1 VFACH
6 LFGIDRQI
14 YYRSIRRK
22 AVKKTKAEQVV
33 VLVKEVRVKMPRAG
47 IIKLYHILSPD
58 LLKMNIGRDKFADI
72 LRASH
77 LLIIPRRSY
86 HVTTNSQHRFRKH
99 KNLILEMSIVR
110 PEQLWVSDITY
121 IGKRDKPCY
130 LSLITDAYSKKI
142 MGYYVANDL
151 TAGSSVR
158 ALKMAIR
165 VRKDKTLTLIHHS
178 DRGFQY
184 CADEY
189 QKVLNK
195 HEIKC
200 CMTNNGD
207 PYENA
212 VAERINGI
220 LKQEFNIDNYHADL
234 AIMKKVVKE
243 AVDIYNQVRPHYSN
257 YFLTPNQMHS
267 QCELKM
273 RTYKRKNS
281 IETSLNT
288 V

>member
-14 YYRSIRRK
+14 YYRNLRSK
-22 AVKKTKAEQVV
+22 AVKKTKAERVV
-33 VLVKEVRVKMPRAG
+33 AMVKELRVQMPRAG
-47 IIKLYHILSPD
+47 IRKLYHILSPD
-58 LLKMNIGRDKFADI
+58 LLKLNIGRDKFADI
-72 LRASH
+72 LRANH

-165 VRKDKTLTLIHHS
+165 ERKDKTLTLIHHS
-178 DRGFQY
+178 DRGLQY

-195 HEIKC
+195 HNIKC
-200 CMTNNGD
+200 SMTNNGD

-220 LKQEFNIDNYHADL
+220 LKQEFNIDNYHAEL
-234 AIMKKVVKE
+234 EIMKKIVKE
-243 AVDIYNQVRPHYSN
+243 AVDIYNQVSPHYSN
-257 YFLTPNQMHS
+257 YFLTPNQMHGQS
-267 QCELKM
+267 KLSM

-281 IETSLNT
+281 SEASLTT